1 VLTTEQRAHA
11 LENSVW
17 GLAATLAVAA
27 MLVIGPHRLAAL
39 YPQVMVGGI
48 AYVAFIFI
56 YDVPMYWSRWLADQA
71 SGHKYLS
78 IPEGMVDVR
87 KRWKVSYRWEDWRNE
102 VPWMSLFRLRSGEQ
116 HLAGLRV
123 TRFRV

>member
-1 VLTTEQRAHA
+1 M
-11 LENSVW
+11 ENSLW

-87 KRWKVSYRWEDWRNE
+87 RRWKVSYRWEDWRNE
-102 VPWMSLFRLRSGEQ
+102 VPWMSLYFTFGVGSSIWLVYVSLVFGYSNEGATPR
-116 HLAGLRV
+116 
-123 TRFRV
+123 